1 MAMNGI
7 HPVVLLLLQVGA
19 VAAAITGIIAAVE
32 KLWSPISKFLQRAI
46 NEPVEQKI
54 IDLTDKLDKHTE
66 YVKYHLGPNGDAPAV
81 HARVQ
86 KIEEIVDA

>member
-1 MAMNGI
+1 MSNV
-7 HPVVLLLLQVGA
+7 HPLVLLVLQVGA
-19 VAAAITGIIAAVE
+19 VAAAITGILAAIE
-32 KLWSPISKFLQRAI
+32 KLWSPLSKFLQRQI

-66 YVKYHLGPNGDAPAV
+66 YVQYHLGPNGGAPSV
-81 HARVQ
+81 HSRVK